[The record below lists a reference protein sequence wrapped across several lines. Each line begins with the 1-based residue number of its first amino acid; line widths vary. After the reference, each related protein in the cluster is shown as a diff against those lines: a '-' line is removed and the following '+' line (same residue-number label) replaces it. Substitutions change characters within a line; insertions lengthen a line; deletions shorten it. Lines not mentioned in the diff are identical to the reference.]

1 MSNYQ
6 PRRPWTPYLIN
17 LSMFEEESID
27 ETMSLT
33 DAAKLVVE
41 IMLRIVGSRRER
53 RSLYQDYRENLKVSF
68 RVTKQQ

>member
-1 MSNYQ
+1 MSNDQ

-17 LSMFEEESID
+17 LSMFVEESTD

-41 IMLRIVGSRRER
+41 IMLCIVGPRRGR
-53 RSLYQDYRENLKVSF
+53 RSL
-68 RVTKQQ
+68 